1 MGSSTTMGL
10 WCEAEQREEL
20 HHSPSPSLPFTNNQS
35 MIELTRLLRNVMCGM
50 RRKRW
55 KEEKRMVKTEKKRS
69 VVSLCVKTG
78 SRDKPVVNCWNTSL
92 WFGGCIVGP
101 ISYDGVVG
109 VVNIGAA

>member
-1 MGSSTTMGL
+1 
-10 WCEAEQREEL
+10 
-20 HHSPSPSLPFTNNQS
+20 
-35 MIELTRLLRNVMCGM
+35 
-50 RRKRW
+50 
-55 KEEKRMVKTEKKRS
+55 MVKTEKKRS